1 MTIYARR
8 HQVTLWCKYKQGEVV
23 TRWLVSNGKLCE
35 RQIQYHFSSPIL
47 HVLVSNAKLLD
58 TLDTLQR
65 NMCALYSKWGV
76 VQQRQIICAED
87 TIQCLV
93 LVQRALRIMVQSTIP
108 SVELDVLVMSILC
121 LCLNNHPVQQWP
133 LGWWNTSKVTT
144 ALHLRLLWS
153 TIVNYVSGMP
163 LLCMYIV
170 QYKWKI

>member
-1 MTIYARR
+1 M
-8 HQVTLWCKYKQGEVV
+8 
-23 TRWLVSNGKLCE
+23 
-35 RQIQYHFSSPIL
+35 
-47 HVLVSNAKLLD
+47 LVSNAKLLD

-108 SVELDVLVMSILC
+108 SVELDVLVMSITC

-144 ALHLRLLWS
+144 ALHLCLLWS

-163 LLCMYIV
+163 LLCMYNTNGRFNITV
-170 QYKWKI
+170 TLRLLWPIMPPSTRETLALGVDLKEAGVGHSY